1 MLTRSQGKAQP
12 SSTARS
18 PGLLL
23 LLLLLLLLGAVGQ
36 PLWVVGSGSAGLS
49 VELRQGCLQPE
60 GWS

>member
-12 SSTARS
+12 SSTAYS
-18 PGLLL
+18 SGLL

>member
-12 SSTARS
+12 SSTVRS

-23 LLLLLLLLGAVGQ
+23 LLLLLLGAVRQ
-36 PLWVVGSGSAGLS
+36 PLWVMGSGSVGLY